1 MSVRR
6 VFLLT
11 LLALAALA
19 GAADAAPYV
28 PGEVLVHDAN
38 GTRVVTTPGDHSVLW
53 TAGRLRAHA
62 GVDWAVPNYIAHAA
76 QEFVPNDP
84 GRDGRGWQGT
94 QWNFLPG
101 TGVNAIG
108 AWNNLIAAGRPG
120 GRGVV
125 VAVIDS
131 GVAYENR
138 GRFRRSPDFTASQFV
153 PGYDF
158 VDNDTR
164 PDDVL
169 GHGTFVAGTIAEK
182 TNNGRALTGLAY
194 GAKIMPVRVLD
205 RNGEGDSDT
214 IGKGIR
220 FAVKHG
226 AKVINLSLVFSES
239 QTAADIPPIISALRY
254 AHRKRVVVV
263 GASGNDSGDTVA
275 YPARAGD
282 VISVGATTQSGCLA
296 SYSNTGSGLDLA
308 APGGGDNAALS
319 DDPQC
324 QAQIGTGLPIFQ
336 LTYPRD
342 GQIRRFGYPGDF
354 EGTSFAAPHVAAA
367 AALVIASRVIG
378 PNPSPAR
385 VLDRLRA
392 TSHDLGPPGFD
403 SSFGAGLL
411 DAAAATTPAQT

>member
-1 MSVRR
+1 LSVRR

-11 LLALAALA
+11 LLALAAS
-19 GAADAAPYV
+19 AATAHAAPYV
-28 PGEVLVHDAN
+28 PGEVLVHDAT
-38 GTRVVTTPGDHSVLW
+38 GTRVVRAPGDHSVLW
-53 TAGRLRAHA
+53 TAGRLRARA

-84 GRDGRGWQGT
+84 GRDGTGWQAT

-101 TGVNAIG
+101 TGINAVG
-108 AWNNLIAAGRPG
+108 AWNNLIRAGRPG
-120 GRGVV
+120 GSGVV

-138 GRFRRSPDFTASQFV
+138 GRFRRSPDFTANQFV

-158 VDNDTR
+158 VANNTH

-205 RNGEGDSDT
+205 RNGEGDADT

-239 QTAADIPPIISALRY
+239 QTAADIPPIISALRF
-254 AHRKRVVVV
+254 AHRKHVVVV
-263 GASGNDSGDTVA
+263 GASGNDVA

-282 VISVGATTQSGCLA
+282 VISVGATTQAGCLA
-296 SYSNTGSGLDLA
+296 SYSNTGSGLDLV
-308 APGGGDNAALS
+308 APGGGDNADLS
-319 DDPQC
+319 GDPQC
-324 QAQIGTGLPIFQ
+324 QAGLGTGLPIFQ
-336 LTYPRD
+336 LTYPHD

-367 AALVIASRVIG
+367 AALVIAARVLG
-378 PNPSPAR
+378 PNPSPAQ

-392 TSHDLGPPGFD
+392 SARDMGPPGFD

-411 DAAAATTPAQT
+411 DAAAATAPAQT